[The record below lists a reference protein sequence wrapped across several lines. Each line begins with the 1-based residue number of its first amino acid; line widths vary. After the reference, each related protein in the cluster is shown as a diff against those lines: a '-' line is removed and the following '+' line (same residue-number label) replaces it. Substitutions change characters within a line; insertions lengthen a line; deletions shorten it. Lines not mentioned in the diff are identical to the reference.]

1 MEINKDKLII
11 YGAAAAFLIIAVCM
25 FIPQKETDDNT
36 EQRPKNETANVP
48 DGDTQKV
55 TDSKLE
61 GYERGTQGGNRNSA
75 AELYWNSQPDTQ
87 ITHEQVR
94 QNSQEIF
101 GTGNPSTTAGH
112 TTRPSS
118 NPYRESAEE
127 REARHR
133 RRQEEAI
140 ELAERM
146 SSEETDE
153 EKVTEPDIIS
163 TEQKTPETER
173 VVVSRQSSSISSL
186 DDDFSSSGLSSLD
199 DESSLAISSESHPFK
214 CMFAKE
220 SKVKN
225 GQRVSVI
232 LLEDIVVGGV
242 HVPKNTHL
250 MAKCR
255 LSDRLELEFENIDIG
270 GRILHL
276 GYEAYDVDGSRGIY
290 CPDVSSAGKQVRS
303 RGSNIISSTLTG
315 RMGRIAGEVLSTG
328 VSIAQSAGGEITVS
342 VPAGYTF
349 YIVKSQK

>member
-25 FIPQKETDDNT
+25 FIPEKKTPEKAV
-36 EQRPKNETANVP
+36 EKPKNETTNIP
-48 DGDTQKV
+48 DGETQEVNK
-55 TDSKLE
+55 SKMQ
-61 GYERGTQGGNRNSA
+61 GYESANQGRNRNSA
-75 AELYWNSQPDTQ
+75 ADIYWNSQPETQ

-101 GTGNPSTTAGH
+101 GTGNPTPSGGYTA
-112 TTRPSS
+112 PPPS
-118 NPYRESAEE
+118 NPYRETAEE

-146 SSEETDE
+146 TSEETE
-153 EKVTEPDIIS
+153 EDSIYTGSIVAED
-163 TEQKTPETER
+163 KTPER
-173 VVVSRQSSSISSL
+173 VVVTRQSSSISTL
-186 DDDFSSSGLSSLD
+186 DDDFSSSGMSSLD
-199 DESSLAISSESHPFK
+199 DESSLTIAGESHPFK

-250 MAKCR
+250 MARCR
-255 LSDRLELEFENIDIG
+255 LSDRLELEFENIEIG

-276 GYEAYDVDGSRGIY
+276 GYEAYDVDGSKGIY
-290 CPDVSSAGKQVRS
+290 CPDVSGTGKQVRS
-303 RGSNIISSTLTG
+303 RGSNIISSTLSG
-315 RMGRIAGEVLSTG
+315 RMGRIASEVLSSG
-328 VSIAQSAGGEITVS
+328 ISIAQSAGGEVTVS

>member
-1 MEINKDKLII
+1 MDKNKLII
-11 YGAAAAFLIIAVCM
+11 IGAAAAFLVIAVCM
-25 FIPQKETDDNT
+25 FIPEKKT
-36 EQRPKNETANVP
+36 EERPAERPKNETANVP
-48 DGDTQKV
+48 DGETQQV
-55 TDSKLE
+55 TTSKKD
-61 GYERGTQGGNRNSA
+61 GYEIGTGRNRNSA
-75 AELYWNSQPDTQ
+75 ADIYWNGQEETQ

-94 QNSQEIF
+94 QSSEEMF
-101 GTGNPSTTAGH
+101 GRGTQTTTPTYSA
-112 TTRPSS
+112 PAPS
-118 NPYRESAEE
+118 NPYRETAEE

-146 SSEETDE
+146 TTEETQQE
-153 EKVTEPDIIS
+153 TPQEVIVTETK
-163 TEQKTPETER
+163 TEEAPR
-173 VVVSRQSSSISSL
+173 VVVTRQSSSISTL
-186 DDDFSSSGLSSLD
+186 DNDFSSSGMSSLD
-199 DESSLAISSESHPFK
+199 DESTLTVIEESHPFK

-232 LLEDIVVGGV
+232 LLEDIVVGGIP
-242 HVPKNTHL
+242 VPKNTHL
-250 MAKCR
+250 MARCK
-255 LSDRLELEFENIDIG
+255 LSDRLELEFENIEIG

-290 CPDVSSAGKQVRS
+290 CPDVSGTGKQVRS

-349 YIVKSQK
+349 YIVKIQR

>member
-1 MEINKDKLII
+1 MDKNKLII
-11 YGAAAAFLIIAVCM
+11 IGAAAAFLVIAVCM
-25 FIPQKETDDNT
+25 FIPEKKT
-36 EQRPKNETANVP
+36 EERPAERPKNETANVP
-48 DGDTQKV
+48 DGETQQV
-55 TDSKLE
+55 TTSKKD
-61 GYERGTQGGNRNSA
+61 GYEIGTGRNRNSA
-75 AELYWNSQPDTQ
+75 ADIYWNGQEETQ

-94 QNSQEIF
+94 QSSEEMF
-101 GTGNPSTTAGH
+101 GRGAQTPAPTYTA
-112 TTRPSS
+112 PPAS
-118 NPYRESAEE
+118 NPYRETAEE

-146 SSEETDE
+146 TTEETQQE
-153 EKVTEPDIIS
+153 TPQEVIVTETK
-163 TEQKTPETER
+163 TEEAPR
-173 VVVSRQSSSISSL
+173 VVVTRQSSSISTL
-186 DDDFSSSGLSSLD
+186 DNDFSSSGMSSLD
-199 DESSLAISSESHPFK
+199 DESTLTVIEESHPFK

-232 LLEDIVVGGV
+232 LLEDIMVGGIP
-242 HVPKNTHL
+242 VPKNTHL
-250 MAKCR
+250 MARCK
-255 LSDRLELEFENIDIG
+255 LSDRLELEFENIEIG

-290 CPDVSSAGKQVRS
+290 CPDVSGTGKQVRS

-349 YIVKSQK
+349 YIVKIQR

>member
-11 YGAAAAFLIIAVCM
+11 YGAAAAFLLVTVCM
-25 FIPQKETDDNT
+25 FIPEKKTPEN
-36 EQRPKNETANVP
+36 EGEKAKNEIPEIPAGN
-48 DGDTQKV
+48 TQEMKG
-55 TDSKLE
+55 SKRE
-61 GYERGTQGGNRNSA
+61 GYEQGTQGGNRDSA
-75 AELYWNSQPDTQ
+75 AEEYWNSLQDTQ
-87 ITHEQVR
+87 ITQEQVR
-94 QNSQEIF
+94 QNTQELF
-101 GTGNPSTTAGH
+101 KTGNPPAGGGY
-112 TTRPSS
+112 TPPPPS
-118 NPYRESAEE
+118 NPYRETAEE

-146 SSEETDE
+146 TSEETEEDSIDSGSIVAE
-153 EKVTEPDIIS
+153 EKAP
-163 TEQKTPETER
+163 QR
-173 VVVSRQSSSISSL
+173 VVVTRQSSSISSL
-186 DDDFSSSGLSSLD
+186 DDDFSSSGMSSLD
-199 DESSLAISSESHPFK
+199 DESSLTVVSESHPFK

-250 MAKCR
+250 MARCR
-255 LSDRLELEFENIDIG
+255 LSDRLELEFENIEIG

>member
-11 YGAAAAFLIIAVCM
+11 YGAAAAFLLIAVCM
-25 FIPQKETDDNT
+25 FIPEKKTSEKAED
-36 EQRPKNETANVP
+36 RPKNETTNVP
-48 DGDTQKV
+48 DGDTQAV
-55 TDSKLE
+55 TDSKRE
-61 GYERGTQGGNRNSA
+61 GYERGTHGGNRNSA
-75 AELYWNSQPDTQ
+75 ADLYWNSQPETQ
-87 ITHEQVR
+87 LTHEQVR
-94 QNSQEIF
+94 QNSEEIF
-101 GTGNPSTTAGH
+101 GTGSTNAGGGYTA
-112 TTRPSS
+112 PPPS
-118 NPYRESAEE
+118 NPYRETAEE

-146 SSEETDE
+146 TAEDTDQESIDTGSIAADETV
-153 EKVTEPDIIS
+153 KEP
-163 TEQKTPETER
+163 ER
-173 VVVSRQSSSISSL
+173 VVVTRQSSSISSL
-186 DDDFSSSGLSSLD
+186 DDDFSSSGMSSLD
-199 DESSLAISSESHPFK
+199 DESSLSIVSESHPFK

-250 MAKCR
+250 MARCR

-290 CPDVSSAGKQVRS
+290 CPDVSGTGKQVRS

>member
-1 MEINKDKLII
+1 MDKNKLII
-11 YGAAAAFLIIAVCM
+11 IGAAAAFLVIAVCM
-25 FIPQKETDDNT
+25 FIPEKEIQ
-36 EQRPKNETANVP
+36 ESPEERPKNEMANVP
-48 DGDTQKV
+48 DGETQEV
-55 TDSKLE
+55 TSSKKD
-61 GYERGTQGGNRNSA
+61 GYDRGARNRNSA
-75 AELYWNSQPDTQ
+75 ADIYWNGQEETQ

-94 QNSQEIF
+94 QSSEEMF
-101 GTGNPSTTAGH
+101 GRGAQTPAPAYTA
-112 TTRPSS
+112 PPAS
-118 NPYRESAEE
+118 NPYRETAEE

-146 SSEETDE
+146 TAEDTQQTPQE
-153 EKVTEPDIIS
+153 VVIIP
-163 TEQKTPETER
+163 EQKQEEAPA
-173 VVVSRQSSSISSL
+173 VVVTRQSSSISSL
-186 DDDFSSSGLSSLD
+186 DNDFSSSGMSSLD
-199 DESSLAISSESHPFK
+199 DEGSLTVIGDSHPFK

-232 LLEDIVVGGV
+232 LLEDIVVGGIP
-242 HVPKNTHL
+242 VPKNTHL
-250 MAKCR
+250 MARCK
-255 LSDRLELEFENIDIG
+255 LSDRLELEFENIEIG

-290 CPDVSSAGKQVRS
+290 CPDVSGTGKQVRS

-349 YIVKSQK
+349 YIVKIQR

>member
-11 YGAAAAFLIIAVCM
+11 YGAAAAFLLIAVCM
-25 FIPQKETDDNT
+25 FIPEKKTPEKTKD
-36 EQRPKNETANVP
+36 RPKNETTNVP
-48 DGDTQKV
+48 DGDTQAV
-55 TDSKLE
+55 TDSKRE
-61 GYERGTQGGNRNSA
+61 GYERGTHDGNRNSA
-75 AELYWNSQPDTQ
+75 ADLYWNSQPETQ
-87 ITHEQVR
+87 LTHEQVR
-94 QNSQEIF
+94 QNSEEIF
-101 GTGNPSTTAGH
+101 GTGSTNAGGGYSA
-112 TTRPSS
+112 PPPS
-118 NPYRESAEE
+118 NPYRETAEE

-146 SSEETDE
+146 TAEDTDQESIDTGSIAADETV
-153 EKVTEPDIIS
+153 KEP
-163 TEQKTPETER
+163 ER
-173 VVVSRQSSSISSL
+173 VVVTRQSSSISSL
-186 DDDFSSSGLSSLD
+186 DDDFSSSGMSSLD
-199 DESSLAISSESHPFK
+199 DESSLTIAGESHPFK

-250 MAKCR
+250 MARCR

-290 CPDVSSAGKQVRS
+290 CPDVSGTGKQVRS

-328 VSIAQSAGGEITVS
+328 VSIAQSAAGEITVS